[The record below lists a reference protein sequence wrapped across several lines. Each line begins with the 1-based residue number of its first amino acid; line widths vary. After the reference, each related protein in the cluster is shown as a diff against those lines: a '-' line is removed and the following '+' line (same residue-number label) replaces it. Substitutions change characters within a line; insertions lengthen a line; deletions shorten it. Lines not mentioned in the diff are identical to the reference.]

1 MKKKNMWRSKGLVD
15 MVVAARALVEIIV
28 GGKNFCLY
36 SEFFNYFLEKN
47 VLLDNILIIDYIHLH
62 NIQSSS

>member
-1 MKKKNMWRSKGLVD
+1 MWRSKGLV
-15 MVVAARALVEIIV
+15 EIVV

-36 SEFFNYFLEKN
+36 SEFLNYFLEKN
-47 VLLDNILIIDYIHLH
+47 VLLDNILIIDYTHLH